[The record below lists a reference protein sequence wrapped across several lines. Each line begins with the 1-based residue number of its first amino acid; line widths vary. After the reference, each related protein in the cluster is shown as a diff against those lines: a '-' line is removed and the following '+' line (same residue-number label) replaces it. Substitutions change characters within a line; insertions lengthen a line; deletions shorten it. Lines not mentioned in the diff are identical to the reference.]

1 MQHLFDLD
9 IFHIPASLV
18 VPAVIIHQIVHGM
31 QYSMKNHGYAKSF
44 PPRVKALI
52 PVCAALASIFPVVP
66 VVDHTFEFIM
76 EPTLGKYLE
85 LEFPEHDKKEH

>member
-1 MQHLFDLD
+1 
-9 IFHIPASLV
+9 
-18 VPAVIIHQIVHGM
+18 
-31 QYSMKNHGYAKSF
+31 MKNHNYAKSF

-66 VVDHTFEFIM
+66 CVDHVAEMIM
-76 EPTLGKYLE
+76 EPTLGKYLD